1 VVPFIGLTGGIGS
14 GKSTALDA
22 LAQLGAATL
31 STDAIVHELYDSQ
44 EVRDAVVARWGEDV
58 TTGERIDRA
67 AVAARAFASDADRAW
82 LEQLL
87 WPRVGAR
94 VAEWRETVER
104 SDPPPPAAVV
114 EVPLLFEAG
123 MEDGFDATIAVV
135 ADEPVRAERAAAR
148 GHAAVDE
155 RAARQLGQTE
165 KAERATFAVANS
177 GTRDELQRKL
187 SAILEKVNP

>member
-1 VVPFIGLTGGIGS
+1 M
-14 GKSTALDA
+14 
-22 LAQLGAATL
+22 
-31 STDAIVHELYDSQ
+31 
-44 EVRDAVVARWGEDV
+44 
-58 TTGERIDRA
+58 
-67 AVAARAFASDADRAW
+67 
-82 LEQLL
+82 
-87 WPRVGAR
+87 
-94 VAEWRETVER
+94 ER

-135 ADEPVRAERAAAR
+135 ADEPVRADRAAAR

-177 GTRDELQRKL
+177 GTREELQRKL